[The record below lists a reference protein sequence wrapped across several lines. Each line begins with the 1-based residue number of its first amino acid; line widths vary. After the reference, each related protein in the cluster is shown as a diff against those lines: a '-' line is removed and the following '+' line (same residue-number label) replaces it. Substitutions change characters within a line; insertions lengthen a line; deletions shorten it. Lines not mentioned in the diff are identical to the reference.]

1 MAYMSVLYFLYSKNQ
16 HLKAA
21 SNNKTLENW
30 VLYYARLNA
39 GWGSNINNP
48 TIAKGIA
55 QAQAFAKTLPKT
67 IY

>member
-1 MAYMSVLYFLYSKNQ
+1 MFKPRLFRIVNKLNIRKI
-16 HLKAA
+16 

-48 TIAKGIA
+48 TIALGIA
-55 QAQAFAKTLPKT
+55 QAQTFAKTLPTT